1 MDDDSFFLGWLAREC
16 RFEASVHFAPRT
28 RIGYRI
34 VRRIK
39 VSPKDEP
46 ALNMWLS
53 TKGIT
58 ARIIKDKEQILKVI
72 VLLRTASPYIKDQNG
87 MKRMLTLLDTKRRRV
102 KHQEII
108 NAINLLD
115 TKV

>member
-1 MDDDSFFLGWLAREC
+1 MNDDFFLGWLAREC

-34 VRRIK
+34 ARRIK
-39 VSPKDEP
+39 VSRKDEP

-58 ARIIKDKEQILKVI
+58 ARIIKDKEQIMKVI
-72 VLLRTASPYIKDQNG
+72 VLLRPVSKHVKDLEG
-87 MKRMLTLLDTKRRRV
+87 MNRMLRFLDINRRRLTHDTLIEAISLLDCEK
-102 KHQEII
+102 
-108 NAINLLD
+108 
-115 TKV
+115 

>member
-1 MDDDSFFLGWLAREC
+1 MNDDFFLGWLAREC

-34 VRRIK
+34 ARRIK
-39 VSPKDEP
+39 VSRKDEP

-58 ARIIKDKEQILKVI
+58 ARIIKDKEQIMRVI
-72 VLLRTASPYIKDQNG
+72 VLLRPVSKHVKDLQGIN
-87 MKRMLTLLDTKRRRV
+87 RMLRFLDINRRRLTYDTLTEAISLLDSEK
-102 KHQEII
+102 
-108 NAINLLD
+108 
-115 TKV
+115 

>member
-1 MDDDSFFLGWLAREC
+1 MNDDDFFLGWLAREC

-34 VRRIK
+34 ARRVK

-46 ALNMWLS
+46 SLNMWLS

-58 ARIIKDKEQILKVI
+58 ARIIKDKEQILKLI
-72 VLLRTASPYIKDQNG
+72 VLLRPVSKHVRDLKG
-87 MKRMLTLLDTKRRRV
+87 MNRMLGFLDINRRRLTYDTLTEAITLLDSG
-102 KHQEII
+102 
-108 NAINLLD
+108 N
-115 TKV
+115 

>member
-1 MDDDSFFLGWLAREC
+1 MNDDFFLGWLAREC

-34 VRRIK
+34 ARRIK
-39 VSPKDEP
+39 VSRIDEP

-58 ARIIKDKEQILKVI
+58 ARIIKDKEQIMRVI
-72 VLLRTASPYIKDQNG
+72 VLLRPVSKHVKDLQG
-87 MKRMLTLLDTKRRRV
+87 MNRMLRFLDINRRRLTYDTLTEAISLLDSEK
-102 KHQEII
+102 
-108 NAINLLD
+108 
-115 TKV
+115 